1 MLYWDVRWKEFE
13 DEILELRPGQR
24 LNIALGGLESIV
36 MRNVEY
42 FRIYLSSAQRELIN
56 RALDSL
62 WNGEANEREVLIA
75 QLEPQNDLDAVP
87 GVYDILMTVQILLR
101 STRDLSAEDLLEV
114 LSHNY
119 QSILDREIISKL
131 EKDKLESE
139 VRLMEENNVV
149 CLEVIEEQIS
159 HLMQIKHGHIIKR
172 QLFLL

>member
-1 MLYWDVRWKEFE
+1 M
-13 DEILELRPGQR
+13 
-24 LNIALGGLESIV
+24 ES
-36 MRNVEY
+36 R
-42 FRIYLSSAQRELIN
+42 
-56 RALDSL
+56 

-75 QLEPQNDLDAVP
+75 QLEAQNDLDAVP

-114 LSHNY
+114 ISHNY